1 MCCRWEAQPRHTGAN
16 ELRADMPTPALIVLA
31 LVTVAT
37 VAASGIA
44 VDARYRHAV
53 LEAGGGEAVFPAF
66 RGGAGGV
73 AAIEVGRA
81 GAGFAL
87 ERRGD
92 GWANTGLGGYP
103 ARPELIETVLSGV
116 AGLRYLEPKTART
129 ALYPRLAVED
139 PGPGAGSTRLTLR
152 DGVGGVLADLV
163 VGKAR
168 PRSANI
174 HRAGVYIRLPGG
186 ERAWLAEG
194 TLDVH
199 RDATGWSDRE
209 IVDIDARSV
218 RSVTVRHQDGEV
230 VDLHRAEPDD
240 RNLTL
245 RNLPAGAAV
254 AHQHQID
261 FMAGLLKGLSF
272 VDARAGGPSDPAVA
286 PGFEVTVESVDHL
299 RVTLRAGN
307 PAENG
312 SVWAAVDAGL
322 AADGEASD
330 HARAQAARIASRFD
344 GWLLKLPR
352 RIADRLEIRLHDIV
366 GTGSMDETQEPQWKA
381 SSS

>member
-1 MCCRWEAQPRHTGAN
+1 
-16 ELRADMPTPALIVLA
+16 MPTPGLIVLA

-44 VDARYRHAV
+44 VDARYSHAV
-53 LEAGGGEAVFPAF
+53 LEAEGGEAVFPEL
-66 RGGAGGV
+66 RRGAGGV

-103 ARPELIETVLSGV
+103 ARPELIETVLSGI
-116 AGLRYLEPKTART
+116 ADLRYLEPKTART

-152 DGVGGVLADLV
+152 GGDGGTLADII

-168 PRSANI
+168 PRSANTD
-174 HRAGVYIRLPGG
+174 RAGVYIRLPGR

-199 RDATGWSDRE
+199 RDATGWSERE

-218 RSVTVRHQDGEV
+218 RSMTVRHADGEV
-230 VDLHRAEPDD
+230 VDLHRASPGD
-240 RNLTL
+240 RKLTL
-245 RNLPAGAAV
+245 RNLPPGAAV

-261 FMAGLLKGLSF
+261 FMSGLAKGLSF
-272 VDARAGGPSDPAVA
+272 LDARAGGPSDPTVA
-286 PGFEVTVESVDHL
+286 PGFEVTVESANRL

-307 PAENG
+307 PTEDG
-312 SVWAAVDAGL
+312 SVWAVVDAGL
-322 AADGEASD
+322 AADSEASD
-330 HARAQAARIASRFD
+330 HARAQAARIASQFD
-344 GWLLKLPR
+344 GWLLELPR
-352 RIADRLEIRLHDIV
+352 RVADRLEIRLHDIV
-366 GTGSMDETQEPQWKA
+366 GTGSMQETQESQWKA